1 MVSYYLYAYEL
12 KTIEISGGPGF
23 LRCAIRDLHV
33 VMLPVKIFVL
43 QGECTKFYI
52 LCFAE
57 NR

>member
-1 MVSYYLYAYEL
+1 MLLNWKPLKYLGVQASRGVQLETY
-12 KTIEISGGPGF
+12 
-23 LRCAIRDLHV
+23 
-33 VMLPVKIFVL
+33 VMLPVKTFVL